1 MILSFLGKL
10 DGKVCIITGC
20 ASGLGKQ
27 EAIRFA
33 EEGAK
38 LAICSRTAAKL
49 EDTRRL
55 CEERGAEVLAFPCDV
70 SVAEQRV
77 AFIDAVVRKY
87 NTIDVLVNNAHS
99 TTILKPMME
108 KTLEELEIETKCCL
122 FAFFHFMQLCF
133 PYMKDKP
140 GAGASIINFASKA
153 AREGTPGHSVYATV
167 KAGVGGL
174 TRTAAREWGIHNIR
188 VNELM
193 PNGFTDNCK
202 AGLELQPKEIQEWA
216 AHSFKDN
223 PFGRAGDPYADVSP
237 VVVFLASD
245 DSHWI
250 TGQNIH
256 ADGGV
261 WITD

>member
-1 MILSFLGKL
+1 MGKL

-38 LAICSRTAAKL
+38 LSICSRTAAKL
-49 EDTRRL
+49 EETKQL
-55 CEERGAEVLAFPCDV
+55 CEERGAEGLAFPCDV
-70 SVAEQRV
+70 SDPEQRI
-77 AFIDAVVRKY
+77 AFIQAVVDKY
-87 NTIDVLVNNAHS
+87 GTIDVLVNNAHN

-122 FAFFHFMQLCF
+122 SAFFHFMHLCF

-153 AREGTPGHSVYATV
+153 AREGTPGHSVY
-167 KAGVGGL
+167 GVGGL
-174 TRTAAREWGIHNIR
+174 TRTAAREWGVNNIR
-188 VNELM
+188 VNEIM

-216 AHSFKDN
+216 THSFKDN
-223 PFGRAGDPYADVSP
+223 PFGRPGAPYGDVATI
-237 VVVFLASD
+237 VVFLASD